1 MLKGTG
7 KREVM
12 NRKKRNI
19 EKVQKALIELGDEGY
34 KTFHSKLMP
43 TIETEVIIGIR
54 TPVLRNFAKEYAKT
68 EESREFLK
76 ILPHK
81 YYEENNLHGLLLMAD
96 KDYENCVAEVNKFL
110 PYIDNW
116 ATCDMLSPKVFKKH
130 LPELLEEIKIWMQSE
145 HTYTMRFGISMLM
158 KHFLDKDFKMEYPK
172 MVAEVKSEE
181 YYVNMMRAWYFA
193 TALAK
198 QYELVLPFLEEGKLD
213 TWTHNKAI
221 QKAIESYRITPEQK
235 VYLRTLKRK

>member
-1 MLKGTG
+1 M
-7 KREVM
+7 E
-12 NRKKRNI
+12 
-19 EKVQKALIELGDEGY
+19 VQKALFELGEEGY
-34 KTFHSKLMP
+34 KSFHSKLMP
-43 TIETEVIIGIR
+43 TIEKEVIIGIR
-54 TPVLRNFAKEYAKT
+54 SPVLRKFSKEFVKT

-81 YYEENNLHGLLLMAD
+81 YYEENNLHGLLLMED
-96 KDYENCVAEVNKFL
+96 KDYENCVGEVNKFL

-116 ATCDMLSPKVFKKH
+116 ATCDMLSPIVFKKH
-130 LPELLEEIKIWMQSE
+130 LSELLDQIKIWMKSE
-145 HTYTMRFGISMLM
+145 HTYTIRFGISMLM
-158 KHFLDKDFKMEYPK
+158 KHFLDKEFKIEYPI
-172 MVAEVKSEE
+172 MVAEIKSEE

-198 QYELVLPFLEEGKLD
+198 QYEVVLTFLEEGKLD

-235 VYLRTLKRK
+235 VYLRTLKKK